1 MNIAILIP
9 YCVFSFVNPDC
20 FHAQPVTTELS
31 GTLSFNAMNN
41 NQILTG
47 QFDGSSNEMIVW
59 ANGEIVTRVT
69 QFYESY
75 GVLINNNGVAAGLG
89 SNGISQ
95 DDRLIIANAFGEF
108 DVVATITGSAG
119 WSSLTA
125 INEQGSVV
133 GNYSAGSGSSDWQA
147 FLWSTKSGLQ
157 FINPT
162 AETTYAYDIDDQNRI
177 SGQIEIAGSYHAMLW
192 ENGNIVNLAKL
203 LNLNGNSTGRYFDAS
218 GRILISEFVDGIA
231 TFQWYDPSNTTV
243 VDIHEFPFGSYTL
256 RAVASEDGR
265 VAFSWSS
272 STLGPQLARWS
283 DENGF
288 EYATLDK
295 NIVGIYA
302 ISIRLDGTV
311 ACTALTLPFYE
322 SIAMMWSN
330 ESAPVSLH
338 GQVPDSPSTTSV
350 ITMNK
355 DGLLLVKGDAKHWML
370 EQTCIA
376 DLDNNG
382 FRDVT
387 DILILIGAWGQT
399 DQGQCG
405 IDLDGSGV
413 VDVSDLL
420 IVVASWG
427 PCE

>member
-1 MNIAILIP
+1 MNLTTLIL
-9 YCVFSFVNPDC
+9 YVLFSVVNPDC
-20 FHAQPVTTELS
+20 FQAQPVTTELS
-31 GTLSFNAMNN
+31 GTLSLNAMNN
-41 NQILTG
+41 HQVLTG
-47 QFDGSSNEMIVW
+47 TFDGSSNEMIVW

-69 QFYESY
+69 QFNESY

-89 SNGISQ
+89 SNGIFQ

-147 FLWSTKSGLQ
+147 FLWTEKSGLQ
-157 FINPT
+157 FVEPT
-162 AETTYAYDIDDQNRI
+162 AETIYAYDIDEQNRVAGLI
-177 SGQIEIAGSYHAMLW
+177 LIAGSYHAMLW
-192 ENGNIVNLAKL
+192 DDGVTINLAKK
-203 LNLNGNSTGRYFDAS
+203 LNLKGNSAGRYIDAQ

-231 TFQWYDPSNTTV
+231 TFQWYDPSNSSL

-288 EYATLDK
+288 EYAVLDK
-295 NIVGIYA
+295 NIIVISA
-302 ISIRLDGTV
+302 ISIGQDGTI
-311 ACTALTLPFYE
+311 ACNALTLPFYE

-338 GQVPDSPSTTSV
+338 GQVPDSPSVTSV
-350 ITMNK
+350 IKMNEE
-355 DGLLLVKGDAKHWML
+355 GQLLVKGDAKHWML
-370 EQTCIA
+370 EQTCVA

-382 FRDVT
+382 FRDVA

-405 IDLDGSGV
+405 MDLDGSGV

-420 IVVASWG
+420 IVVGSWG

>member
-1 MNIAILIP
+1 MNLTMLIL
-9 YCVFSFVNPDC
+9 YVLLSFLNQDC
-20 FHAQPVTTELS
+20 FQAQPVTTDLS
-31 GTLSFNAMNN
+31 GTLSLNAMNN
-41 NQILTG
+41 DQVITG

-69 QFYESY
+69 QFNESF

-125 INEQGSVV
+125 INEQGSVA

-162 AETTYAYDIDDQNRI
+162 AETTYAYDIDDKNRI
-177 SGQIEIAGSYHAMLW
+177 SGQMKIAGNYHAMLW
-192 ENGNIVNLAKL
+192 ENGNTVDLAKL
-203 LNLNGNSTGRYFDAS
+203 LNLNGHSSGRSFDAS
-218 GRILISEFVDGIA
+218 GRILISEFVDSIA
-231 TFQWYDPSNTTV
+231 TFKWYDPSNNAL

-256 RAVASEDGR
+256 RAVASDDGQ

-288 EYATLDK
+288 EYAILEK
-295 NIVGIYA
+295 NILGITA
-302 ISIRLDGTV
+302 ISINQDGSV
-311 ACTALTLPFYE
+311 ACTALTLPIYD
-322 SIAMMWSN
+322 SIAMVWSDGASP
-330 ESAPVSLH
+330 ESLH
-338 GQVPDSPSTTSV
+338 GQLPDSPTTSRV
-350 ITMNK
+350 ITMNE
-355 DGLLLVKGDAKHWML
+355 DGELVIKGDANHWIFT
-370 EQTCIA
+370 ETCFA
-376 DLDNNG
+376 DLDTSG
-382 FRDVT
+382 IRDVG
-387 DILILIGAWGQT
+387 DILLLLGAWGQT
-399 DQGQCG
+399 DQDSCG
-405 IDLDGSGV
+405 ADIDGNGI
-413 VDVSDLL
+413 VDVPDLL
-420 IVVASWG
+420 AVIGSWG

>member
-1 MNIAILIP
+1 MYLTTLIL
-9 YCVFSFVNPDC
+9 YVLFSVVNLDC
-20 FHAQPVTTELS
+20 FHAQPVTTVLS
-31 GTLSFNAMNN
+31 GTLSLKAMNN

-47 QFDGSSNEMIVW
+47 TFDSGSNEMIVW
-59 ANGEIVTRVT
+59 KNADIVTRVT
-69 QFYESY
+69 QFNDSF

-95 DDRLIIANAFGEF
+95 DDSLIIANAFGTF

-125 INEQGSVV
+125 INEQSSVV

-147 FLWSTKSGLQ
+147 FLWTETNGVQ
-157 FINPT
+157 FIEPT
-162 AETTYAYDIDDQNRI
+162 ADTTYAYDVDEQNQVA
-177 SGQIEIAGSYHAMLW
+177 GQILVGGSYHAMLW
-192 ENGNIVNLAKL
+192 DNGVLTDIATL
-203 LNLNGNSTGRYFDAS
+203 LNLKGHSTARYFDAQ
-218 GRILISEFVDGIA
+218 GQVLISEFANGATTYRWYNPATSSVVEIHDFPVGTYTQRIVPSKDGK
-231 TFQWYDPSNTTV
+231 
-243 VDIHEFPFGSYTL
+243 
-256 RAVASEDGR
+256 

-272 STLGPQLARWS
+272 AALGPQLARWS
-283 DENGF
+283 QESGF
-288 EYATLDK
+288 EQATLPK
-295 NIVGIYA
+295 NIVGITA
-302 ISIRLDGTV
+302 ISINQDGAI
-311 ACTALTLPFYE
+311 ACTALTLPFYG
-322 SIAMMWSN
+322 SIAMLWSN

-338 GQVPDSPSTTSV
+338 EHVPDSPSVSR
-350 ITMNK
+350 IIAMNE
-355 DGLLLVKGDAKHWML
+355 DGQLLVRGDSDHWIL
-370 EQTCIA
+370 EKTCVA

-420 IVVASWG
+420 ILVSSWG
-427 PCE
+427 ACE

>member
-1 MNIAILIP
+1 MLILYVLLSI
-9 YCVFSFVNPDC
+9 VNVDC

-31 GTLSFNAMNN
+31 GTLSLNAMNN

-59 ANGEIVTRVT
+59 ENGEIVTRVT

-75 GVLINNNGVAAGLG
+75 GVLINNNGAAAGLG

-108 DVVATITGSAG
+108 DVVATITGSTG

-162 AETTYAYDIDDQNRI
+162 AETTYAHDIDEQNRVA
-177 SGQIEIAGSYHAMLW
+177 GQVLIAGSYHAMLW
-192 ENGNIVNLAKL
+192 DDGVTINLAKK
-203 LNLNGNSTGRYFDAS
+203 LNLTGNSSGRHIDAR
-218 GRILISEFVDGIA
+218 GRILISEFVNGIA
-231 TFQWYDPSNTTV
+231 TFQWYDPSNASL

-288 EYATLDK
+288 DYAILDK
-295 NIVGIYA
+295 NIVGISA
-302 ISIRLDGTV
+302 ISINLDGSV

-338 GQVPDSPSTTSV
+338 GQVPDSPSVTSV
-350 ITMNK
+350 IKMNEE
-355 DGLLLVKGDAKHWML
+355 GQLLVKGDAKYWIL
-370 EQTCIA
+370 AKTCVA

-387 DILILIGAWGQT
+387 DILILLGAWGQT

>member
-1 MNIAILIP
+1 
-9 YCVFSFVNPDC
+9 
-20 FHAQPVTTELS
+20 
-31 GTLSFNAMNN
+31 
-41 NQILTG
+41 
-47 QFDGSSNEMIVW
+47 
-59 ANGEIVTRVT
+59 
-69 QFYESY
+69 
-75 GVLINNNGVAAGLG
+75 
-89 SNGISQ
+89 
-95 DDRLIIANAFGEF
+95 
-108 DVVATITGSAG
+108 
-119 WSSLTA
+119 
-125 INEQGSVV
+125 
-133 GNYSAGSGSSDWQA
+133 
-147 FLWSTKSGLQ
+147 LWSTKNGLQ

-177 SGQIEIAGSYHAMLW
+177 SGQIKIAGNYHAMLW

-231 TFQWYDPSNTTV
+231 TFQWYDPSNTSLI
-243 VDIHEFPFGSYTL
+243 DIHEFPFGSYTL

-272 STLGPQLARWS
+272 ATLGPRLARWS

-288 EYATLDK
+288 EYAILDK
-295 NIVGIYA
+295 NIVGISA
-302 ISIRLDGTV
+302 ISISQDGSV
-311 ACTALTLPFYE
+311 ACTALTLPVYD
-322 SIAMMWSN
+322 SIAMLWSN

-338 GQVPDSPSTTSV
+338 GQIPDSPITSSV
-350 ITMNK
+350 ITMNE
-355 DGLLLVKGDAKHWML
+355 DGQLLVKGEAKHWML
-370 EQTCIA
+370 EQTCVA

-420 IVVASWG
+420 MVVGSWG
-427 PCE
+427 PCN

>member
-1 MNIAILIP
+1 MLILYVLLSI
-9 YCVFSFVNPDC
+9 VNVDC

-31 GTLSFNAMNN
+31 GTLSLNAMNN

-75 GVLINNNGVAAGLG
+75 GVLINNNGAAAGLG

-108 DVVATITGSAG
+108 DVVATITGSTG

-177 SGQIEIAGSYHAMLW
+177 SGQIEIAGNYHAMLW

-295 NIVGIYA
+295 NIVGISAMA
-302 ISIRLDGTV
+302 IGLDGTV

-338 GQVPDSPSTTSV
+338 GQVPDSPSVTSV
-350 ITMNK
+350 IKMNEE
-355 DGLLLVKGDAKHWML
+355 GQLLVKGDAKYWIL
-370 EQTCIA
+370 AKTCVA

-387 DILILIGAWGQT
+387 DILILLGAWGQT

>member
-1 MNIAILIP
+1 MNITTLIL
-9 YCVFSFVNPDC
+9 YVLLSVVNSDC
-20 FHAQPVTTELS
+20 FHAEPVTTELS

-125 INEQGSVV
+125 INEEGSVV

-177 SGQIEIAGSYHAMLW
+177 SGQIEIAGNYHAMLW

-218 GRILISEFVDGIA
+218 GRILISEFANGIA
-231 TFQWYDPSNTTV
+231 TFLWYDPSNTSLV
-243 VDIHEFPFGSYTL
+243 EIHEFPFGSYTL
-256 RAVASEDGR
+256 RAIASEDGR

-288 EYATLDK
+288 EYAVLDK
-295 NIVGIYA
+295 NIVVISA
-302 ISIRLDGTV
+302 ISIGLDGTI
-311 ACTALTLPFYE
+311 ACNALTLPVYD
-322 SIAMMWSN
+322 SVAMVWS
-330 ESAPVSLH
+330 EGTSPESLH
-338 GQVPDSPSTTSV
+338 GHIPDSPIASSV
-350 ITMNK
+350 VAMNE
-355 DGLLLVKGDAKHWML
+355 DGHLLVKGDAKHWML
-370 EQTCIA
+370 EQTCVA
-376 DLDNNG
+376 DLDNSG

-387 DILILIGAWGQT
+387 DILILLGAWGQT

-405 IDLDGSGV
+405 MDLDGSGV

>member
-1 MNIAILIP
+1 MNLTMLIL
-9 YCVFSFVNPDC
+9 YVLLSNVNSDC
-20 FHAQPVTTELS
+20 FHAEPVTTELS
-31 GTLSFNAMNN
+31 GTLSLNAMNN

-95 DDRLIIANAFGEF
+95 DDKLIIANAFGEF

-125 INEQGSVV
+125 INEQGAVV

-147 FLWSTKSGLQ
+147 FLWSSKSGLQ
-157 FINPT
+157 FIDPT
-162 AETTYAYDIDDQNRI
+162 AETTYAWDIDEQNRVA
-177 SGQIEIAGSYHAMLW
+177 GQILIAGNYHAMLW
-192 ENGNIVNLAKL
+192 DDGVTINLAKK
-203 LNLNGNSTGRYFDAS
+203 LNLTGNSSGRYIDAQ
-218 GRILISEFVDGIA
+218 GRILISEFIDGIT
-231 TFQWYDPSNTTV
+231 TFQWYDPSNTSL

-283 DENGF
+283 NENGF
-288 EYATLDK
+288 EYANLDK
-295 NIVGIYA
+295 NIVGISA
-302 ISIRLDGTV
+302 ISIGLDGTI
-311 ACTALTLPFYE
+311 ACSALTLPFYE
-322 SIAMMWSN
+322 SIAMMWTN

-338 GQVPDSPSTTSV
+338 GQVPDSPSVTSV
-350 ITMNK
+350 ITMNE
-355 DGLLLVKGDAKHWML
+355 DGHLLVKGDAKHWIL
-370 EQTCIA
+370 EQTCVA

-387 DILILIGAWGQT
+387 DILILLGAWGQT

>member
-1 MNIAILIP
+1 MLILYILL
-9 YCVFSFVNPDC
+9 SAVNSDC

-31 GTLSFNAMNN
+31 GTLSINKMNN

-47 QFDGSSNEMIVW
+47 RFDGSSNEMFVW

-69 QFYESY
+69 QFYNSY

-147 FLWSTKSGLQ
+147 FLWSDKSGLQ

-162 AETTYAYDIDDQNRI
+162 AETTYAWDIDEQNRVA
-177 SGQIEIAGSYHAMLW
+177 GQILIAGNYQAMLW
-192 ENGNIVNLAKL
+192 DDGVTINLAKK
-203 LNLNGNSTGRYFDAS
+203 LNLTGNSASRYFDAQ

-231 TFQWYDPSNTTV
+231 TFQWYDPSNTSL
-243 VDIHEFPFGSYTL
+243 VDIHEFPVGSYTL
-256 RAVASEDGR
+256 RAVASKDGR

-272 STLGPQLARWS
+272 ATLGPQLARWS

-288 EYATLDK
+288 EYASLDK
-295 NIVGIYA
+295 NIIGITA
-302 ISIRLDGTV
+302 ISMILDGSV
-311 ACTALTLPFYE
+311 ACTALMLPIYE
-322 SIAMMWSN
+322 SIAMLWSN
-330 ESAPVSLH
+330 ESALQSLH
-338 GQVPDSPSTTSV
+338 GQVPDSPSATRIV
-350 ITMNK
+350 AMNE
-355 DGLLLVKGDAKHWML
+355 DGQILVKGDAKHWML
-370 EQTCIA
+370 EQTCVA
-376 DLDNNG
+376 DFDNNG
-382 FRDVT
+382 FRDVA
-387 DILILIGAWGQT
+387 DILILLGAWGQT

-405 IDLDGSGV
+405 MDLDGSGV

-420 IVVASWG
+420 IVVGSWG

>member
-1 MNIAILIP
+1 MLILYILL
-9 YCVFSFVNPDC
+9 SAVNSDC

-31 GTLSFNAMNN
+31 GTLSINKMNN

-47 QFDGSSNEMIVW
+47 RFDGSSNEMFVW

-69 QFYESY
+69 QFYTSY

-89 SNGISQ
+89 SNDISQ
-95 DDRLIIANAFGEF
+95 DDRSIIANAFGEF

-147 FLWSTKSGLQ
+147 FLWSDKSGLQ
-157 FINPT
+157 FIDPT
-162 AETTYAYDIDDQNRI
+162 AETTYAYDIDEQNRVA
-177 SGQIEIAGSYHAMLW
+177 GQILIAGNYQAMLW
-192 ENGNIVNLAKL
+192 DDGVTINLAKK
-203 LNLNGNSTGRYFDAS
+203 LNLTGNSASRYFDAQ

-231 TFQWYDPSNTTV
+231 TFQWYDPSNTSL
-243 VDIHEFPFGSYTL
+243 VDIHEFPVGSYTL
-256 RAVASEDGR
+256 RAVASKDGR

-272 STLGPQLARWS
+272 AKFGPQLARWS

-288 EYATLDK
+288 EYASLDK
-295 NIVGIYA
+295 NIVGITA
-302 ISIRLDGTV
+302 ISMILDGSV
-311 ACTALTLPFYE
+311 ACTALMLPIYE
-322 SIAMMWSN
+322 SIAMLWSN

-338 GQVPDSPSTTSV
+338 EHVPDSPSVTR
-350 ITMNK
+350 IIAMNE
-355 DGLLLVKGDAKHWML
+355 DGQLLVRGDSDHWML
-370 EQTCIA
+370 EQTCVA

-382 FRDVT
+382 FRDVA
-387 DILILIGAWGQT
+387 DILILLGAWGQT

-405 IDLDGSGV
+405 MDLDGSGV
-413 VDVSDLL
+413 VDVSDVL
-420 IVVASWG
+420 IVVGSWG

>member
-1 MNIAILIP
+1 MLIL
-9 YCVFSFVNPDC
+9 YFLLSVVNLDC

-31 GTLSFNAMNN
+31 GTLSLNAMNN
-41 NQILTG
+41 NQVVTG

-69 QFYESY
+69 QFNESF

-95 DDRLIIANAFGEF
+95 DDKLIIANAFGEF
-108 DVVATITGSAG
+108 DVAATITGSAG

-125 INEQGSVV
+125 INEQGSVI

-147 FLWSTKSGLQ
+147 FLWSTKNGLQ
-157 FINPT
+157 FIDPT

-177 SGQIEIAGSYHAMLW
+177 SGQIEIAGNYHAMLW
-192 ENGNIVNLAKL
+192 ENGNVINLAKL

-231 TFQWYDPSNTTV
+231 TFQWYDPSDTSL

-272 STLGPQLARWS
+272 ATLGPQLARWS

-288 EYATLDK
+288 EYAILDK
-295 NIVGIYA
+295 KIVGISA
-302 ISIRLDGTV
+302 ISISQDGSV
-311 ACTALTLPFYE
+311 ACTALTLPIYD
-322 SIAMMWSN
+322 SIAMLWSN

-338 GQVPDSPSTTSV
+338 GQVPDSPSATR
-350 ITMNK
+350 IINMNE
-355 DGLLLVKGDAKHWML
+355 DGQLLVKGDTKHWVL
-370 EQTCIA
+370 EQACVA

-382 FRDVT
+382 LRDVA
-387 DILILIGAWGQT
+387 DILILLGVWGQT

-420 IVVASWG
+420 IVVGSWG
-427 PCE
+427 PCN

>member
-1 MNIAILIP
+1 MLILYILL
-9 YCVFSFVNPDC
+9 SAVNSDC

-31 GTLSFNAMNN
+31 GTLSINAMNN

-69 QFYESY
+69 QFNDSF
-75 GVLINNNGVAAGLG
+75 GVLINNNDIAAGLG
-89 SNGISQ
+89 SNGINQ
-95 DDRLIIANAFGEF
+95 DDRLIIADTFGEF
-108 DVVATITGSAG
+108 DVVATIAGSAG

-125 INEQGSVV
+125 INEQGSVA

-147 FLWSTKSGLQ
+147 FLWTEKSGMQLVE
-157 FINPT
+157 PT
-162 AETTYAYDIDDQNRI
+162 AETTYAYDIDEQNRVV
-177 SGQIEIAGSYHAMLW
+177 GQILIAGNYQAMLW
-192 ENGNIVNLAKL
+192 DDGVTINLAKK
-203 LNLNGNSTGRYFDAS
+203 LNLMGNSASRYFDAQ
-218 GRILISEFVDGIA
+218 GRILISEFVDSIA
-231 TFQWYDPSNTTV
+231 TFKWYDPSNNAL

-256 RAVASEDGR
+256 RAVASEDGP

-288 EYATLDK
+288 EYAILDK
-295 NIVGIYA
+295 NIVGISA
-302 ISIRLDGTV
+302 ISISLDGSV

-322 SIAMMWSN
+322 SIALMWSN

-338 GQVPDSPSTTSV
+338 GQVPDSPSATRNV
-350 ITMNK
+350 AMNE
-355 DGLLLVKGDAKHWML
+355 DGQILVKGDAKHWML
-370 EQTCIA
+370 EQTCVA

-382 FRDVT
+382 FRDVA
-387 DILILIGAWGQT
+387 DILILLGAWGQT

-405 IDLDGSGV
+405 MDLDGSGV
-413 VDVSDLL
+413 VDVSDVL
-420 IVVASWG
+420 IVVGSWG

>member
-9 YCVFSFVNPDC
+9 CCLLSFFNPDC
-20 FHAQPVTTELS
+20 YQTQPVSTELS
-31 GTLSFNAMNN
+31 GTLSLNAMNSH
-41 NQILTG
+41 QVVTG

-59 ANGEIVTRVT
+59 TNGEIVTRVT
-69 QFYESY
+69 QFNESF

-108 DVVATITGSAG
+108 DVVATLTGSAG

-147 FLWSTKSGLQ
+147 FLWTTKSGLQ

-162 AETTYAYDIDDQNRI
+162 AKTTYAYDIDDQNRV
-177 SGQIEIAGSYHAMLW
+177 SGQIEIAGNYHAMLW

-231 TFQWYDPSNTTV
+231 TFQWYDPSNTSL

-288 EYATLDK
+288 EYAILDK
-295 NIVGIYA
+295 NIVGISA
-302 ISIRLDGTV
+302 ISISQDGSV
-311 ACTALTLPFYE
+311 ACTALTLPVYD
-322 SIAMMWSN
+322 SVAMAWADGAYP
-330 ESAPVSLH
+330 ESLH
-338 GQVPDSPSTTSV
+338 GQIPDSPITSRV
-350 ITMNK
+350 IAMNE
-355 DGLLLVKGDAKHWML
+355 DGELLVKGDAKHWML
-370 EQTCIA
+370 EQTCVA

-382 FRDVT
+382 FRDVA
-387 DILILIGAWGQT
+387 DILILLGVWGQT

-405 IDLDGSGV
+405 MDLDGSGV

-420 IVVASWG
+420 IIISSWG

>member
-1 MNIAILIP
+1 MLILYVLLSI
-9 YCVFSFVNPDC
+9 VNVDC

-31 GTLSFNAMNN
+31 GTLSLNAMNN

-75 GVLINNNGVAAGLG
+75 GVLINNNGAAAGLG

-108 DVVATITGSAG
+108 DVVATITGSTG

-157 FINPT
+157 FLNPT
-162 AETTYAYDIDDQNRI
+162 AETTYAHDIDEQNRVA
-177 SGQIEIAGSYHAMLW
+177 GQILIAGSYHAMLW
-192 ENGNIVNLAKL
+192 DDGVTINLAKK
-203 LNLNGNSTGRYFDAS
+203 LNLMGNSAGRYIDAQ

-231 TFQWYDPSNTTV
+231 TFQWYDPSNTSL

-288 EYATLDK
+288 EYAVLDK
-295 NIVGIYA
+295 TIVGISA
-302 ISIRLDGTV
+302 ISINLDGSV

-338 GQVPDSPSTTSV
+338 GQVPDSPSVTSV
-350 ITMNK
+350 IKMNEE
-355 DGLLLVKGDAKHWML
+355 GQLLVKGDAKYWIL
-370 EQTCIA
+370 AKTCVA

-387 DILILIGAWGQT
+387 DILILLGAWGQT

>member
-1 MNIAILIP
+1 MNLTMLIL
-9 YCVFSFVNPDC
+9 YVLFSVVNLDC
-20 FHAQPVTTELS
+20 FHTQPVTTELS
-31 GTLSFNAMNN
+31 GTLSINAMNN

-47 QFDGSSNEMIVW
+47 QYDGNSNEMIVW

-69 QFYESY
+69 QFNDSF
-75 GVLINNNGVAAGLG
+75 GVLINNNDVAAGLG

-95 DDRLIIANAFGEF
+95 DDRLIIADAFGEF
-108 DVVATITGSAG
+108 DVVATIVGSAG
-119 WSSLTA
+119 WSSLTS

-147 FLWSTKSGLQ
+147 FLWTEKSGMQ
-157 FINPT
+157 IVEPT
-162 AETTYAYDIDDQNRI
+162 AETTYAYDIDEQNRVA
-177 SGQIEIAGSYHAMLW
+177 GQILIAGNYQAMLW
-192 ENGNIVNLAKL
+192 DDGVTINLAKQ
-203 LNLNGNSTGRYFDAS
+203 LNLMGNSASRYFDAQ

-231 TFQWYDPSNTTV
+231 TFQWYDPSNTSLV
-243 VDIHEFPFGSYTL
+243 EIHEFPVGSYTL

-265 VAFSWSS
+265 VAFSWSD

-288 EYATLDK
+288 EYAILDK
-295 NIVGIYA
+295 NILGITA
-302 ISIRLDGTV
+302 ISISQDGTV
-311 ACTALTLPFYE
+311 ACTALTLPVYDAV
-322 SIAMMWSN
+322 AMLWSN

-338 GQVPDSPSTTSV
+338 GQVPDSPSVTRV
-350 ITMNK
+350 ITANE
-355 DGLLLVKGDAKHWML
+355 DGHLLVKGDSDHWIL
-370 EQTCIA
+370 EKTCVA

-420 IVVASWG
+420 ILVGSWG

>member
-1 MNIAILIP
+1 
-9 YCVFSFVNPDC
+9 
-20 FHAQPVTTELS
+20 
-31 GTLSFNAMNN
+31 
-41 NQILTG
+41 
-47 QFDGSSNEMIVW
+47 
-59 ANGEIVTRVT
+59 
-69 QFYESY
+69 
-75 GVLINNNGVAAGLG
+75 
-89 SNGISQ
+89 
-95 DDRLIIANAFGEF
+95 
-108 DVVATITGSAG
+108 
-119 WSSLTA
+119 
-125 INEQGSVV
+125 
-133 GNYSAGSGSSDWQA
+133 
-147 FLWSTKSGLQ
+147 
-157 FINPT
+157 
-162 AETTYAYDIDDQNRI
+162 
-177 SGQIEIAGSYHAMLW
+177 MLW

-288 EYATLDK
+288 DYAILDK
-295 NIVGIYA
+295 NIVGISA
-302 ISIRLDGTV
+302 ISINLDGSV

-338 GQVPDSPSTTSV
+338 GQVPDSPSVTSV
-350 ITMNK
+350 IKMNEE
-355 DGLLLVKGDAKHWML
+355 GQLLVKGDAKYWIL
-370 EQTCIA
+370 AKTCVA

-387 DILILIGAWGQT
+387 DILILLGAWGQT